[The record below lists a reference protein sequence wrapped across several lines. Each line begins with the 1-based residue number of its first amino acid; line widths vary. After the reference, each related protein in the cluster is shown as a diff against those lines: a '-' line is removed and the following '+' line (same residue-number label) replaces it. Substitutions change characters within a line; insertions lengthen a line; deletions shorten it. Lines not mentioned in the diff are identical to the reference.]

1 MNLIDELC
9 EDFDLK
15 HLLINCTGITEDD
28 ACAPDEVLKPRI
40 VSRLNDDDFISKDG
54 ANDFARYIRF
64 YFKNYPYLGLHHSGR
79 IAMYRSPPDDR
90 KVMTYKEIIEASKV
104 LDPEIKGFDG
114 LFD

>member
-28 ACAPDEVLKPRI
+28 ACALDEVLKPRI

-79 IAMYRSPPDDR
+79 TDDR